1 VVPCCACCLNYAVR
15 SIPCACVVPCCAQCC
30 TVRCPQGVSRMV
42 LRRPL
47 CCAQWP
53 AIPNLRGA
61 TAALVHDVK
70 QPLSVR
76 ARGSGQRC
84 ANDWA
89 CFAKRCRVCGQRLG
103 VFRQTL
109 PVCGQ
114 RLGVFRQELPGEST
128 VCQRC
133 ANDCGESAKG
143 WPTMCQ
149 RCGNVVPTIA
159 AVPPSGQRCANDWC
173 CLAKSPPGSGQ
184 RLGLFGQI
192 AARVWPT
199 IGAVWPS
206 GQRCANDWGCLAKWP
221 SGQRCAND
229 WGRLARCCPC
239 GNPSL

>member
-1 VVPCCACCLNYAVR
+1 
-15 SIPCACVVPCCAQCC
+15 
-30 TVRCPQGVSRMV
+30 MV

-84 ANDWA
+84 ANDW
-89 CFAKRCRVCGQRLG
+89 G
-103 VFRQTL
+103 
-109 PVCGQ
+109 
-114 RLGVFRQELPGEST
+114 
-128 VCQRC
+128 
-133 ANDCGESAKG
+133 
-143 WPTMCQ
+143 
-149 RCGNVVPTIA
+149 
-159 AVPPSGQRCANDWC
+159 

-229 WGRLARCCPC
+229 WGGLAEWPTLCQRLGLFGQVANVVPTI
-239 GNPSL
+239 GAVWPSGQVANVVPTIGAVWPDVALAGIQAYRRGAEAAPRGYVY